1 MKRKEK
7 LGKGS
12 PSGGDKAQEVAQPK
26 KAGAVAAWCEGEG
39 PTVLR
44 KTSEEWGGHLLC
56 TGIPRGQ
63 EEKRWDTEL
72 ESVLK
77 WRGGKVLQDARQTRR
92 GSAATFFP

>member
-1 MKRKEK
+1 MVVIK
-7 LGKGS
+7 
-12 PSGGDKAQEVAQPK
+12 
-26 KAGAVAAWCEGEG
+26 
-39 PTVLR
+39 LR
-44 KTSEEWGGHLLC
+44 KWHSHRKQVQSQPGVKERDPQFSVKPVRSGGGHLLR

-63 EEKRWDTEL
+63 EEKCGDTEL